1 MEEYIKL
8 KDLKELLAD
17 LYQEP
22 EYQHTGETYFAG
34 ICAVS
39 DAVTDIPTTQ
49 IPESAQ
55 WLPYSHTMMECSA
68 CGRHTAIHR
77 YRYCPHCGA
86 YMKGSK

>member
-8 KDLKELLAD
+8 KDIKDLLAD

-22 EYQHTGETYFAG
+22 EYQHTGETYYAG
-34 ICAVS
+34 ISEVGMAVL
-39 DAVTDIPTTQ
+39 DISTMQ
-49 IPESAQ
+49 IPEPAE

-68 CGRHTAIHR
+68 CKRHTAIHR
-77 YRYCPHCGA
+77 YRYCPYCGA

>member
-8 KDLKELLAD
+8 KDLEELLAS

-22 EYQHTGETYFAG
+22 EYQHTGETYYAG
-34 ICAVS
+34 ISAVQI
-39 DAVTDIPTTQ
+39 DIDSLPTIT

-68 CGRHTAIHR
+68 CGRLEDRTEP
-77 YRYCPHCGA
+77 YCHCGA
-86 YMKGSK
+86 KMEGAL

>member
-8 KDLKELLAD
+8 KDLEELLAS

-22 EYQHTGETYFAG
+22 EYQHTGETYYAG

-49 IPESAQ
+49 IPEADRNDCGFK
-55 WLPYSHTMMECSA
+55 PGCICRGVAECKHLVRES
-68 CGRHTAIHR
+68 
-77 YRYCPHCGA
+77 Y
-86 YMKGSK
+86 

>member
-8 KDLKELLAD
+8 KDLEELLAS

-22 EYQHTGETYFAG
+22 EYQHNGETYYAG

-77 YRYCPHCGA
+77 YRYCPYCGA
-86 YMKGSK
+86 PMKGSK

>member
-8 KDLKELLAD
+8 KDLEELLAS

-22 EYQHTGETYFAG
+22 EYQHNGETYYAG
-34 ICAVS
+34 ISAVQI
-39 DAVTDIPTTQ
+39 DISSLPTIQ

-68 CGRHTAIHR
+68 CGRHTTIHR
-77 YRYCPHCGA
+77 YRYCPYCGA
-86 YMKGSK
+86 PMKGSK

>member
-22 EYQHTGETYFAG
+22 EYQHAEETYYAG
-34 ICAVS
+34 ISAVQI
-39 DAVTDIPTTQ
+39 DLERLPTIQ
-49 IPESAQ
+49 IPESAE

-68 CGRHTAIHR
+68 CKRHTAIHR